1 MRFKVRT
8 LSSSGTLGNIEI
20 EAADAD
26 DATRRVSG
34 DGSRVLSL
42 RPVHGLTLKGWQRRR
57 AFPLMLFNQELL
69 ALLRAG
75 LALVEAIDA
84 LAEKEPQPANRA
96 VLARL
101 REKLHEGTTLSQAM
115 QEQSHAFPAL
125 YVASVRATERTGDL
139 PDALTRY
146 AAYQEQVDYLRRKVV
161 GASIY
166 PVMLMITGG
175 LVLLFLLA
183 YVVPKFS
190 LVYADIKAEL
200 PLASRILLKVG
211 GLVSEHGLVIFSGAG
226 AMLVLVVYFVS
237 RKSTREMMARWLWT
251 LPSVGER
258 IRVYRLARFYRT
270 MGMLVRGGIPI
281 LGAMEMAAGLLGLE
295 LRAALGA
302 AANAVREGRPLSQA
316 MQTCGLATPVGV
328 RMLAVGE
335 RSGQMQEMMEHIA
348 AFYEQETARWVEWFT
363 RLFEPL
369 LMVVIGVMI
378 GAIVVLMYLPVFELA
393 GNIQ

>member
-1 MRFKVRT
+1 
-8 LSSSGTLGNIEI
+8 
-20 EAADAD
+20 
-26 DATRRVSG
+26 
-34 DGSRVLSL
+34 
-42 RPVHGLTLKGWQRRR
+42 
-57 AFPLMLFNQELL
+57 
-69 ALLRAG
+69 
-75 LALVEAIDA
+75 
-84 LAEKEPQPANRA
+84 
-96 VLARL
+96 
-101 REKLHEGTTLSQAM
+101 
-115 QEQSHAFPAL
+115 
-125 YVASVRATERTGDL
+125 
-139 PDALTRY
+139 
-146 AAYQEQVDYLRRKVV
+146 
-161 GASIY
+161 
-166 PVMLMITGG
+166 
-175 LVLLFLLA
+175 
-183 YVVPKFS
+183 
-190 LVYADIKAEL
+190 
-200 PLASRILLKVG
+200 
-211 GLVSEHGLVIFSGAG
+211 
-226 AMLVLVVYFVS
+226 MLVLVVYFVS